1 MAVTGPGPADSG
13 AEKREQG
20 TAISFI
26 GLAVLVVDLLVVFFA
41 PAAFRVGRH
50 IEFLVLIAVLAV
62 IGFGLIWFG
71 RARRRTAV

>member
-1 MAVTGPGPADSG
+1 MAVTGRGPTDSG

-41 PAAFRVGRH
+41 PAAFRIGRH
-50 IEFLVLIAVLAV
+50 VEFLALIVVLAV
-62 IGFGLIWFG
+62 IGFGLIWLG
-71 RARRRTAV
+71 GARRRTAL

>member
-1 MAVTGPGPADSG
+1 MAVTGPGRADGG

-50 IEFLVLIAVLAV
+50 VEFLALIVVLAL
-62 IGFGLIWFG
+62 IGFGLIWVG
-71 RARRRTAV
+71 RARRRTVM